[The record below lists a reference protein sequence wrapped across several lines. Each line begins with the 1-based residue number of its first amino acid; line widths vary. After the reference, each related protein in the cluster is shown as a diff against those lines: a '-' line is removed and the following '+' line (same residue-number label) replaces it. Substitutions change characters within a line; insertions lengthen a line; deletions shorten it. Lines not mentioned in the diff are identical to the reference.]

1 MLAELVTGPD
11 NARVCDDIALEC
23 PEEIKDEKLAAA
35 EGLEE
40 GAS

>member
-11 NARVCDDIALEC
+11 NARLCDDIALDC
-23 PEEIKDEKLAAA
+23 LEEITEVELASV